1 MGISSAWI
9 VASYLEINCSYWI
22 SLWFS
27 RPWIIL
33 CFLVL
38 EGGVDRGYTG
48 RNCSK
53 SCFLWLKY
61 NIKIHFDVLN
71 SICKILT
78 WWTDHSLALDSLA
91 MVLGDLVLWFT
102 LQERLALCHPNANF
116 KIHNMWCLISGYWAS
131 NFEGQGRFTI
141 QVREKHGKALKTI
154 ETPSN
159 IRVLCPVLKD
169 ASETM
174 KLISFI
180 CIWQFGTVFV
190 HDYGNIII
198 ECPIRFIK
206 KKFIGKER
214 DIVQTKSLDQ
224 SNNEILRIFSRLSD
238 VAPLW

>member
-141 QVREKHGKALKTI
+141 QVREKHGKTLKTI

-159 IRVLCPVLKD
+159 IRVLCPVLKG
-169 ASETM
+169 
-174 KLISFI
+174 
-180 CIWQFGTVFV
+180 CFGNHEINFFYLHLTVWHRFCARLWEYNNRMS
-190 HDYGNIII
+190 HPLYQEEIYRKRAWH
-198 ECPIRFIK
+198 CPNKITRSVK
-206 KKFIGKER
+206 
-214 DIVQTKSLDQ
+214 
-224 SNNEILRIFSRLSD
+224 
-238 VAPLW
+238 